1 MDDDA
6 STGHGAVTGEMN
18 RLMTA
23 PARDLMTTLFMIFF
37 SYSWALFFF
46 VCVCVCVSCEFFS
59 CPNFNCFLCWPRSL
73 FFLASPSC
81 YSPGSGLSG
90 DSASFNFP
98 LGPTASEHSVT
109 S

>member
-46 VCVCVCVSCEFFS
+46 LCVCVCVCHANFFHVQILIVF
-59 CPNFNCFLCWPRSL
+59 CVGLVPF
-73 FFLASPSC
+73 FFLPRRLVTLQ
-81 YSPGSGLSG
+81 GV
-90 DSASFNFP
+90 DSVGIAPVSIS
-98 LGPTASEHSVT
+98 L
-109 S
+109 